1 MAFTST
7 TDQAMTSATN
17 ILKLSY
23 VIDGNLASSASLI
36 EISSDETVGLLRE
49 EIFKKNRV
57 KLRVNDAV
65 DLRLWFVNIS
75 AKEKKP
81 ITVSDSTINK
91 KLLMGGVPISKYF
104 DNGAS
109 MKTIHIIAEDLRVS
123 ERRFVQYVPGPILPF
138 QGMASESPTTTTR
151 AHSITPSSITEWS
164 DFIDNVNSMQLS
176 QDPLYAMPA
185 FCEERRFST
194 DEDILEFF
202 KRDVGLVS
210 RLPPFANTF
219 RCPGMNYGL
228 PDLICLEQGGN
239 VHNRHTILFP
249 IEIKQPREL
258 NIAGSLHDAITQ
270 QLLSGHVTGP
280 LDIVRQI
287 FGYMLFNGFR
297 YGILSTF
304 NHTWFIIRPQD
315 DIDSIKVSPAI
326 SFDDT
331 NPTIL
336 SCYLWFIRQVQSDKN
351 SNLDP
356 VEQSE
361 IKRILKLK
369 RKVGAKR
376 RKQSKGSLKERLP
389 SAMSPRFPFIS
400 RRSSTHLQLA
410 DNVDIVPACQN
421 MELIAVGGRARV
433 FRALWKGKAVI
444 VKKCD
449 MWNERQYIDAL
460 ANEIEINNILQAL
473 QGIWIPKMRLGG
485 IMNGFEIVLVTK
497 YAGVNISNC
506 HLTLADC
513 NKIRD
518 ALTAIHNCGILH
530 GDIKPD
536 NIVVERNGIRSRFMI
551 IDFGLSRITNNKKT
565 LQNEQDELDSIL
577 AMLSQP

>member
-1 MAFTST
+1 
-7 TDQAMTSATN
+7 
-17 ILKLSY
+17 
-23 VIDGNLASSASLI
+23 
-36 EISSDETVGLLRE
+36 
-49 EIFKKNRV
+49 
-57 KLRVNDAV
+57 
-65 DLRLWFVNIS
+65 
-75 AKEKKP
+75 
-81 ITVSDSTINK
+81 
-91 KLLMGGVPISKYF
+91 
-104 DNGAS
+104 
-109 MKTIHIIAEDLRVS
+109 
-123 ERRFVQYVPGPILPF
+123 
-138 QGMASESPTTTTR
+138 
-151 AHSITPSSITEWS
+151 
-164 DFIDNVNSMQLS
+164 MQLS
-176 QDPLYAMPA
+176 QDLLYAMPA
-185 FCEERRFST
+185 FCQERRFST
-194 DEDILEFF
+194 EEDILEFF

-210 RLPPFANTF
+210 HLPPFAKTF

-249 IEIKQPREL
+249 IEIKQSREL

-270 QLLSGHVTGP
+270 QLLSGH
-280 LDIVRQI
+280 
-287 FGYMLFNGFR
+287 
-297 YGILSTF
+297 
-304 NHTWFIIRPQD
+304 D

-389 SAMSPRFPFIS
+389 SAMSPR
-400 RRSSTHLQLA
+400 SSTHIQLA
-410 DNVDIVPACQN
+410 DNVDIVPTCQN
-421 MELIAVGGRARV
+421 MELIAVGSRARV
-433 FRALWKGKAVI
+433 FRTSWKGKAVI

-460 ANEIEINNILQAL
+460 ANEIKINNILQAL

-518 ALTAIHNCGILH
+518 VLTAIHNCGILH

-536 NIVVERNGIRSRFMI
+536 NIVVERNGIRSRFTI